1 MIRAA
6 SAYRA
11 LPARARVEDRRDRRG
26 KLGDDPGI
34 DRTVEAALNWLAT
47 AQDRSTSADGGVS
60 RHFSLVTGWAT
71 SYPETTGYIVP
82 TVLDMAAGDT
92 ALAARGRR
100 MLDWLVSIQFPEGG
114 FQGGVIGQVPLVPV
128 TFNTGQILLGLVAGV
143 RHFGQAYRAP
153 MKAAA
158 EWLGRTQD
166 SDGCWRKYGT
176 PFAAPGEK
184 VYETHVS
191 WGLFEAA
198 RLEPQASYADCAIRN
213 IDWALSKQRPN
224 GWFESNCL
232 VDAVRPLTHT
242 IGYALRGV
250 VEAYLFTRVERFL
263 DAALRCADGVLSAVR
278 PDGMLPGRLDADWR
292 GAASWVCLTGSVQ
305 IAHSWLLLYRET
317 GERRFLDAAVTVNRY
332 VRRTVRVDG
341 PPEVRGGVKGSFP
354 ISGEYGRFEYLNWAC
369 KFFIDSNRLEGELS
383 R

>member
-1 MIRAA
+1 
-6 SAYRA
+6 
-11 LPARARVEDRRDRRG
+11 
-26 KLGDDPGI
+26 
-34 DRTVEAALNWLAT
+34 
-47 AQDRSTSADGGVS
+47 
-60 RHFSLVTGWAT
+60 
-71 SYPETTGYIVP
+71 
-82 TVLDMAAGDT
+82 
-92 ALAARGRR
+92 

-153 MKAAA
+153 MQAAA
-158 EWLGRTQD
+158 EWLERTQD

-184 VYETHVS
+184 AYETHVS

-198 RLEPQASYADCAIRN
+198 RLEPRASYADCAIRN

-224 GWFESNCL
+224 GWFENNCL

-263 DAALRCADGVLSAVR
+263 DAALRCADGVLGAVR
-278 PDGMLPGRLDADWR
+278 PDGMLPGRLDANWR

-369 KFFIDSNRLEGELS
+369 KFFIDSNRLERELS